1 MLVNVEFDCPA
12 NSELEFLQKMA
23 SISRRERV
31 LLGYAPDSPSSFHSE
46 RSSEVD
52 FSDVFGG
59 PPRRFSI
66 QESRNGSSD
75 SVDGETFRGS
85 LGEKPVFGN
94 EMGVRRRYPSEDF
107 FDDIFGGDQSSPSC
121 SQSPRIVPAW
131 DSFSSGPASRVM
143 SPSRPLPPSAEPP
156 AQFSLPVRV
165 TSSDFVASSS
175 TPQSWNSPSSYS
187 SRLDPTIQSHDMLH
201 ADARLP
207 YRASPL
213 SHHNSVD
220 SKESPKAA
228 KLQDKHGTV
237 KDSKRSVILLDSNQ
251 FHFSIYKWAGKG
263 VSLVMPVRRRG
274 PFRSKESIKINTCLT
289 DTERVGI
296 DIPDDQSI
304 SFKSSRSALSHSGSA
319 ESQTLDEI
327 AQVFSKSAFNR
338 GSVRSTEKQVQGDV
352 DIHGLE
358 DPKESDRQ
366 ANSKSPE
373 KIKKFNLKTLVSF
386 LQDDRKDETMVVE
399 KGGKEKKVKGKEKP
413 SLDDFVPSRK
423 LNKFKADSC
432 REEKDDPQKGEAAR
446 APKVKDFAKIFNQGS
461 SSEAARHV
469 QGQNQSHR
477 WKDTNRT
484 LEVDN
489 EIKPTD
495 KNHDEEEASSIN
507 WETAPAEDSAMANGD
522 SSLSGKQQ
530 SDVCSSGRVS
540 PALDNEPIT
549 SGVRDFTLNIKKT
562 PEDDNLTKNLIQ
574 DRGIQAQVEKKDE
587 MKIYQNK
594 IRQWSKGKEGNIRA
608 LLSTLQYVLWPN
620 SGWKPVPLV
629 DIIEANAVKRAYQK
643 ALLCLHPDKLQ
654 QKGAAAHEKF
664 VAEKVFDVLQ
674 EAWDQFN
681 SLGAS

>member
-1 MLVNVEFDCPA
+1 
-12 NSELEFLQKMA
+12 MA

-46 RSSEVD
+46 RSSGVD
-52 FSDVFGG
+52 YSDVFGG

-66 QESRNGSSD
+66 QESRNGSID

-85 LGEKPVFGN
+85 FGEKPVFGN

-107 FDDIFGGDQSSPSC
+107 FDDIFRGDQSSPSC

-156 AQFSLPVRV
+156 AKF
-165 TSSDFVASSS
+165 SSDFVASSS
-175 TPQSWNSPSSYS
+175 APQSWNSPSSYS
-187 SRLDPTIQSHDMLH
+187 SRFDQTIQSHDSLH
-201 ADARLP
+201 ADTRLP
-207 YRASPL
+207 CRPSPL

-237 KDSKRSVILLDSNQ
+237 EDSKRSVILLDSNQ

-263 VSLVMPVRRRG
+263 VALVMPVRRRV
-274 PFRSKESIKINTCLT
+274 PSRSKESIKMNRCLT
-289 DTERVGI
+289 DTERGGI
-296 DIPDDQSI
+296 DIPDDQSL
-304 SFKSSRSALSHSGSA
+304 SFKSSRSARLHSESA
-319 ESQTLDEI
+319 ESQTRDDI
-327 AQVFSKSAFNR
+327 AQELSESAFN
-338 GSVRSTEKQVQGDV
+338 GSSVQSTEKQVQGDV

-358 DPKESDRQ
+358 DPIESDRK
-366 ANSKSPE
+366 ANNPKSPE
-373 KIKKFNLKTLVSF
+373 KIKKFNLKTLGSF
-386 LQDDRKDETMVVE
+386 LQGERKDETMVVG
-399 KGGKEKKVKGKEKP
+399 KGEKEKKVKDKEKP

-423 LNKFKADSC
+423 LNKVKADSC
-432 REEKDDPQKGEAAR
+432 REGKDDPQKGEAAS
-446 APKVKDFAKIFNQGS
+446 ASEVKHFVKIFNQES
-461 SSEAARHV
+461 PSEAARHV
-469 QGQNQSHR
+469 QGQNESRR

-484 LEVDN
+484 LEVDE
-489 EIKPTD
+489 EIKPTA
-495 KNHDEEEASSIN
+495 KNHDEEEASSVN
-507 WETAPAEDSAMANGD
+507 WEAAPAEDTEMANGD
-522 SSLSGKQQ
+522 SFLCGKQQ
-530 SDVCSSGRVS
+530 SDVSSSSRVS

-549 SGVRDFTLNIKKT
+549 NGVRDFALNIKKM
-562 PEDDNLTKNLIQ
+562 PEDDKLTKNLIQ
-574 DRGIQAQVEKKDE
+574 DRGIQAQVDKKDE
-587 MKIYQNK
+587 MKSYENK
-594 IRQWSKGKEGNIRA
+594 IRQWSKGKEVNIRA

-664 VAEKVFDVLQ
+664 IAEKVFDVLQ

-681 SLGAS
+681 SLGPP

>member
-1 MLVNVEFDCPA
+1 
-12 NSELEFLQKMA
+12 MA

-52 FSDVFGG
+52 FRDVFGG

-66 QESRNGSSD
+66 QESTNGSID
-75 SVDGETFRGS
+75 SVDSETFRVS

-107 FDDIFGGDQSSPSC
+107 FDDIFRGDQSSPSC

-156 AQFSLPVRV
+156 AKFSLPVRV

-175 TPQSWNSPSSYS
+175 APQSWNSPSSYS
-187 SRLDPTIQSHDMLH
+187 PRFDQTIQSHGSLH
-201 ADARLP
+201 ADTRLP
-207 YRASPL
+207 YRPSPL
-213 SHHNSVD
+213 SHHISVD

-237 KDSKRSVILLDSNQ
+237 KDPKRSVILLDSNQ

-263 VSLVMPVRRRG
+263 VALVMPVRRRG
-274 PFRSKESIKINTCLT
+274 PFRSKESIKINRCLT
-289 DTERVGI
+289 DTERGGI
-296 DIPDDQSI
+296 DIPDDQSL
-304 SFKSSRSALSHSGSA
+304 SFKSSRSALLHSESA
-319 ESQTLDEI
+319 ESQTLDDI
-327 AQVFSKSAFNR
+327 AQELSESAFN
-338 GSVRSTEKQVQGDV
+338 GSSIQSTEKQVQGDV

-358 DPKESDRQ
+358 DPIESDRK
-366 ANSKSPE
+366 ANNPKSPE
-373 KIKKFNLKTLVSF
+373 KIKKFHLKTLGSF
-386 LQDDRKDETMVVE
+386 LQGERKDETMVVE
-399 KGGKEKKVKGKEKP
+399 KGGKEKKVKDKEKP

-423 LNKFKADSC
+423 LNKVKADSC
-432 REEKDDPQKGEAAR
+432 REGKDDPQKGEAESAS
-446 APKVKDFAKIFNQGS
+446 KVKDFVKIFNQES
-461 SSEAARHV
+461 PSEAARHV
-469 QGQNQSHR
+469 QGQNESR
-477 WKDTNRT
+477 WWKGTNRT
-484 LEVDN
+484 LEVDD
-489 EIKPTD
+489 EIKPTA
-495 KNHDEEEASSIN
+495 KNLDEEEASSIN
-507 WETAPAEDSAMANGD
+507 WETVPAEDSEMANGD
-522 SSLSGKQQ
+522 SFLSAKQQ
-530 SDVCSSGRVS
+530 SDVSSSGRVS

-549 SGVRDFTLNIKKT
+549 NGVRDFALNIKKT
-562 PEDDNLTKNLIQ
+562 PEDDKLTKKLIQ

-587 MKIYQNK
+587 MKSYKNK

-654 QKGAAAHEKF
+654 QKGAAVHEKF
-664 VAEKVFDVLQ
+664 IAEKVFDVLQ

-681 SLGAS
+681 SLGAP